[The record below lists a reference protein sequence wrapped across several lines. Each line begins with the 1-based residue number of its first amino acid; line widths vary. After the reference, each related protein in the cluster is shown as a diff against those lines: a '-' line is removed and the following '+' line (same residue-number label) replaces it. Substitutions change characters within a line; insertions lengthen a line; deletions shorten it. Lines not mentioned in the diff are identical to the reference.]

1 MSGVSRSLPTRP
13 SLRYLRLEAKR
24 RLAAGEFPALHEAQA
39 AIAREHGLPSWAAL
53 KRQVCAA
60 SEPES
65 HALTQLRWLIAR
77 FSGAEAAGW
86 TAPDDNEMRAH
97 FDNRVLAVVPA
108 AHLAGE
114 IVKGAADLRSDLVVI
129 AQGPLHAH
137 VQLAGV
143 RYLATVDDVPP
154 YRLLSL
160 QGFPIGARIRD
171 TRLTTPSGTN
181 GPPPRTLGPVPA
193 GIAAIADDACAELGL
208 AALVLAGGDPGGPPW
223 VLAKGWAD
231 LDRAEVLGPGQRFP
245 APGVSALVTAT
256 AVLRLVA
263 GGRIGLDARASDYLT
278 AVRLGNDAITVADLL
293 SHTAGV
299 DDPAELYGDH
309 VPDLAALIGPVVPC
323 HGRRGEVR
331 PSNGGYAVLGQLIA
345 DVTGTSF
352 AQAVTRLVLDPL
364 GLRDSGFPARTADIG
379 EGAVSGYSVT
389 ADGTFAPVPARIC
402 TIQAAG
408 GLWSTGA
415 DLVRLGTGWPSLLP
429 PALAREALIPGTPRA
444 GTGPDG
450 GRLDGGRLD
459 GGRLDGGRLDGGRL
473 DGGRL
478 DGSRLDGSRPDGA
491 GVGLGWLIS
500 ADGATAVHQ
509 GMGLDGTAALANR
522 VRDNRTHV
530 VLTNRSM
537 TIDTIQDRL
546 RRSWTDPSP
555 EN

>member
-53 KRQVCAA
+53 KQRLSAA

-65 HALTQLRWLIAR
+65 RALTQLRWLIAR
-77 FSGAEAAGW
+77 FSGAATAGW
-86 TAPDDNEMRAH
+86 TAPDDAEMRAH
-97 FDNRVLAVVPA
+97 FDDRVLAVVPA
-108 AHLAGE
+108 AYLAGE
-114 IVKGAADLRSDLVVI
+114 IAKGAADLRSALVVI

-137 VQLAGV
+137 VELAGV

-171 TRLTTPSGTN
+171 TRLTGPSAGPSGTG

-193 GIAAIADDACAELGL
+193 GIAAIAGDACAELGL
-208 AALVLAGGDPGGPPW
+208 AALVLAGGDPGGAPW
-223 VLAKGWAD
+223 VVAKGWAD
-231 LDRAEVLGPGQRFP
+231 LDRAEVLDPGHRFP

-256 AVLRLVA
+256 AVLRLVG

-278 AVRLGNDAITVADLL
+278 TVRLGNEAVTVAELL
-293 SHTAGV
+293 GHTAGV
-299 DDPAELYGDH
+299 DDPAELFGDH
-309 VPDLAALIGPVVPC
+309 VPDLATLAGPVVPC
-323 HGRRGEVR
+323 HGPRGEVR

-364 GLRDSGFPARTADIG
+364 GLRDSGFPARMADIG

-389 ADGTFAPVPARIC
+389 ADGTFVSVPARIC
-402 TIQAAG
+402 TIQAVG

-429 PALAREALIPGTPRA
+429 PALARQALIPRISQA
-444 GTGPDG
+444 GTRPG
-450 GRLDGGRLD
+450 GT
-459 GGRLDGGRLDGGRL
+459 
-473 DGGRL
+473 
-478 DGSRLDGSRPDGA
+478 RPGGA
-491 GVGLGWLIS
+491 GVGLGWLIG
-500 ADGATAVHQ
+500 AGGATAAHR
-509 GMGLDGTAALANR
+509 GMGSDATASLLNR

-530 VLTNRSM
+530 VLTSRQI
-537 TIDTIQDRL
+537 TIDTIEDRL

-555 EN
+555 ES